1 MSSSSS
7 QTLQDDHSTIL
18 TLPLYSGPLS
28 PEHPGMATPPLYTT
42 SASIPFTWEEEPGKP
57 RPPSSPL
64 PPNTTSNILEL
75 PPGLA
80 RTPSPTTV
88 LDGPYNIHS
97 SSISSSF
104 RFLNDEECLDSGK
117 KKVRRKRLFFA
128 SWRHRNSRN
137 WKKEM
142 VGSSCR
148 NFMFPSTS
156 ETDSATGLGFGFGLK
171 FDEATSDK
179 SVKFSRTSRNGSHHS
194 VSHKPQFWVSPHI
207 VQLLQFLE
215 STLYNF
221 NLKLTK

>member
-104 RFLNDEECLDSGK
+104 RFLNDEESLDSGK

-128 SWRHRNSRN
+128 SWRHRNSQAN
-137 WKKEM
+137 WKMAEM
-142 VGSSCR
+142 
-148 NFMFPSTS
+148 
-156 ETDSATGLGFGFGLK
+156 AAGLYVSIYK
-171 FDEATSDK
+171 
-179 SVKFSRTSRNGSHHS
+179 TSRNGSHHS
-194 VSHKPQFWVSPHI
+194 VSHKPQFWASVYQGLKHAIPWKTSRKSRKD
-207 VQLLQFLE
+207 VFL
-215 STLYNF
+215 
-221 NLKLTK
+221 